1 MSFSSGKKSSKMQKP
16 GATSSEKITGAT
28 KAPKSSGKS
37 MEHCSRLLKPVV
49 PKMGTGGIR
58 S

>member
-1 MSFSSGKKSSKMQKP
+1 MSFPNMAKKSGKMQKP
-16 GATSSEKITGAT
+16 GATSAEKVTGAT
-28 KAPKSSGKS
+28 KPPVRGRT
-37 MEHCSRLLKPVV
+37 MEKCSALLKPVV